1 MWSLWKQRLFCSL
14 LHLQQRK
21 ALSRYNLAGSRYSIN
36 ICWKIICLDSGL
48 GKKNNTCGMEYTTD
62 SFLNYVQFIIRNMQ
76 TKVKLAVLL
85 YKNLKYLLLMHVIPQ
100 VLYQES
106 MLFQNS
112 KLYEP
117 LSYNY
122 NKLNNNIILMNSPK
136 LPLSCK

>member
-1 MWSLWKQRLFCSL
+1 
-14 LHLQQRK
+14 
-21 ALSRYNLAGSRYSIN
+21 
-36 ICWKIICLDSGL
+36 
-48 GKKNNTCGMEYTTD
+48 
-62 SFLNYVQFIIRNMQ
+62 MQ

>member
-1 MWSLWKQRLFCSL
+1 
-14 LHLQQRK
+14 
-21 ALSRYNLAGSRYSIN
+21 
-36 ICWKIICLDSGL
+36 
-48 GKKNNTCGMEYTTD
+48 MEYTTD